1 MESLDSMYEWWI
13 LFELLD
19 YMITYLDATIV
30 KNNGL
35 HRFQVKMKEFEFELY
50 YQRKLEGWARRGEP
64 DYTIEVDGKVKVIM
78 DAKNWQEQKDNAI
91 YKMLGY
97 LNNFDNCLGV
107 LFFPNVVSL
116 NDKNILFGQNLKNH
130 INQCLINS
138 VFPLSGQNRVELK
151 KIALNRLL
159 DHVIKYIQ

>member
-1 MESLDSMYEWWI
+1 
-13 LFELLD
+13 
-19 YMITYLDATIV
+19 
-30 KNNGL
+30 
-35 HRFQVKMKEFEFELY
+35 
-50 YQRKLEGWARRGEP
+50 
-64 DYTIEVDGKVKVIM
+64 M

-116 NDKNILFGQNLKNH
+116 NDKNILFGENLKNH

-151 KIALNRLL
+151 KIALNRLI
-159 DHVIKYIQ
+159 DQIIKYIQ